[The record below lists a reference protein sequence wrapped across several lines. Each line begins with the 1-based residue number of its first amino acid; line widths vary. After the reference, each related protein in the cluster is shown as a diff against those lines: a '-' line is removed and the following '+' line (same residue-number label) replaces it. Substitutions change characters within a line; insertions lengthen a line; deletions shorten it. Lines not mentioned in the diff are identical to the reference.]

1 MDSVSDRSRLVS
13 LPTKILL
20 GMIVGAGLGV
30 TLNVLYA
37 PELGEAKTAS
47 FEQIEWIADALVKPF
62 GDLFLRLLFMV
73 VVPIVFCSLF
83 LGVAG
88 LGSVQRLGR
97 LGGRTLLWFFG
108 TSLFAGIIG
117 IAFVILFAPG
127 SRMDPEVAAQVEQ
140 QYLALA
146 RAKVTQGDAA
156 KGWLQMIVDIVPENV
171 IGAAS
176 SNKGILGLI
185 CFALLLGAA
194 SIRIAPEKTRVLR
207 ELCEGVYEL
216 CVKILEWTMR
226 LAPLGVACL
235 IFHASVR
242 LGLPVMLLVGWYFA
256 TAMLGL
262 LVYLFVCLPA
272 LAWGFA
278 RIRPIRF
285 LGGSRM
291 LLLTAFSTSSSN
303 ATLPTTMRTAT
314 DEFGVSKEVAGF
326 VMPLGAT
333 MNMNGTALFLGV
345 VVLFLAQV
353 SGTVLDASDYGL
365 VLGMTV
371 LVAIG
376 AAGVPG
382 GSLPML
388 AVVLMQVGVPPEL
401 LALILG
407 VDRIVDMTRTV
418 PNVVSDLVCSLWM
431 ARRDGGGVTAG

>member
-156 KGWLQMIVDIVPENV
+156 KGWLQMIVDIVPEG
-171 IGAAS
+171 IARLTPTAALTFIS
-176 SNKGILGLI
+176 G
-185 CFALLLGAA
+185 
-194 SIRIAPEKTRVLR
+194 
-207 ELCEGVYEL
+207 
-216 CVKILEWTMR
+216 
-226 LAPLGVACL
+226 PL
-235 IFHASVR
+235 
-242 LGLPVMLLVGWYFA
+242 
-256 TAMLGL
+256 
-262 LVYLFVCLPA
+262 
-272 LAWGFA
+272 
-278 RIRPIRF
+278 
-285 LGGSRM
+285 
-291 LLLTAFSTSSSN
+291 
-303 ATLPTTMRTAT
+303 
-314 DEFGVSKEVAGF
+314 
-326 VMPLGAT
+326 
-333 MNMNGTALFLGV
+333 MNN
-345 VVLFLAQV
+345 
-353 SGTVLDASDYGL
+353 
-365 VLGMTV
+365 
-371 LVAIG
+371 
-376 AAGVPG
+376 
-382 GSLPML
+382 
-388 AVVLMQVGVPPEL
+388 
-401 LALILG
+401 
-407 VDRIVDMTRTV
+407 
-418 PNVVSDLVCSLWM
+418 
-431 ARRDGGGVTAG
+431 